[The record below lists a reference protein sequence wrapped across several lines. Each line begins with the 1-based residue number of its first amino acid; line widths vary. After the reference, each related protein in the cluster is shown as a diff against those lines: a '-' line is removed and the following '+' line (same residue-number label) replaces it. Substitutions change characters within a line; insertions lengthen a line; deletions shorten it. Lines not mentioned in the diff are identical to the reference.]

1 MRYLLRTLVLPL
13 AVLALAAC
21 SGASTDSPTVDPAIY
36 DPASTPAAASPS
48 DAPSATASASP
59 SADPATE
66 DTQPSD
72 ATAFPTLWV
81 DSTWTVEERT
91 EDLCAS
97 GAMVSPYT
105 LTGEE
110 QYVMCGPNAADTKA
124 CTIDGPGDTVT
135 CIVDPLQKTAIRFSS
150 PTLASGDAEIYPREG
165 EPIPL
170 YVALPDGVNCAP
182 IGHDH
187 DQHFEGM
194 FSWYRCE
201 DGSELLTPD
210 DTDATFERGEP
221 WTVQRSRDGQAPE
234 ATAVTAATFAQREG

>member
-13 AVLALAAC
+13 ALMTLTAC
-21 SGASTDSPTVDPAIY
+21 VGTTTDGSGPPAS

-48 DAPSATASASP
+48 DAPSTTASMSP
-59 SADPATE
+59 SADPASE
-66 DTQPSD
+66 DAQPSD

-110 QYVMCGPNAADTKA
+110 QYIMCGPNAADTKA
-124 CTIDGPGDTVT
+124 CAIDGPGDTVT
-135 CIVDPLQKTAIRFSS
+135 CIVDPLQKTAIRFPS

-210 DTDATFERGEP
+210 DIDATFERGEP
-221 WTVQRSRDGQAPE
+221 WTVQRSRDGLAPE
-234 ATAVTAATFAQREG
+234 TTAVTAAIFTEMAG